1 MSVDLYPHQKKA
13 VSDLKNGSIL
23 WGGVGSGKS
32 LTAVAYYMANESPR
46 NILVITTAKKRD
58 SLDWDGE
65 FAKFGVG
72 KYEGAT
78 LAGLLKVDS
87 WNNISKYV
95 GLKDYFIIFDEQR
108 LVGSGGWVKAFLK
121 MTKHNRWIL
130 LSATPGDCWL
140 DYIPVFVAN
149 GFYKNRTEFKRDH
162 VIYAPYTKFP
172 KVTGYKNERKLA
184 YLRSKLLVEMP
195 YMRTTIREVYKV
207 PVSHDKDLLNMVVKR
222 WHPYEERPLRDAGE
236 MFMMMRR
243 VVNGDTS
250 RLSALLEL
258 MENHKKIVLF
268 YNFDYELVLL
278 RSLAN
283 LEGVGYAEWNGHK
296 HESIPKTDRW
306 IYIVQ
311 YSAGAEGW
319 NCTDTD
325 TVVFYSLNYSYKL
338 WEQAQGRIDRLNTLF
353 QVLKYY
359 VLVSDTSIDKA
370 ILEALE
376 SKRDFNEQA
385 FNSNN

>member
-87 WNNISKYV
+87 WNNISKHV

-184 YLRSKLLVEMP
+184 HLRSKLLVEMP

-258 MENHKKIVLF
+258 MESHKKIVLF

-283 LEGVGYAEWNGHK
+283 LEGIGYAEWNGHK
-296 HESIPKTDRW
+296 HENIPKTDRW

-359 VLVSDTSIDKA
+359 VLVSDTSIDMA

>member
-325 TVVFYSLNYSYKL
+325 TIVFYSLNYSYKL

-359 VLVSDTSIDKA
+359 VLVSDTSIDMA